1 MNINTTPRDDN
12 RALAFI
18 AAANYLKSTI
28 PAGVRGSVDVHDYTF
43 YNYECPVTHVE
54 RDEDGQPIACFAVT
68 REGEIVTLIKKPGA
82 SMPSTELMQLAIN
95 NGGRWLYC
103 LDTSV
108 LRDLYTSMAFIR
120 VACTPWDSALAPA
133 NWDAD
138 RYGKPCIAFY
148 VDRDFLHE
156 DAVRC
161 PGKLMF
167 PTWGAAKAFTF
178 HCMEK

>member
-120 VACTPWDSALAPA
+120 VACTPWDSALARQIGMLTATA
-133 NWDAD
+133 NRVLLFMWTEIFSM
-138 RYGKPCIAFY
+138 R
-148 VDRDFLHE
+148 
-156 DAVRC
+156 
-161 PGKLMF
+161 MQS
-167 PTWGAAKAFTF
+167 GAL
-178 HCMEK
+178 ES